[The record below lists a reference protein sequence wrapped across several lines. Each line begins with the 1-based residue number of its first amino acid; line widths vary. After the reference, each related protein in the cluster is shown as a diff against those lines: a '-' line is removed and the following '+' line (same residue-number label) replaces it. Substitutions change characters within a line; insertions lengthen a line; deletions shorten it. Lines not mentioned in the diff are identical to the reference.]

1 MVGEDL
7 NFQTMVK
14 KKINVEEAAKNQLD
28 TSEQ

>member
-14 KKINVEEAAKNQLD
+14 KKISVEDAANKID
-28 TSEQ
+28 TSE